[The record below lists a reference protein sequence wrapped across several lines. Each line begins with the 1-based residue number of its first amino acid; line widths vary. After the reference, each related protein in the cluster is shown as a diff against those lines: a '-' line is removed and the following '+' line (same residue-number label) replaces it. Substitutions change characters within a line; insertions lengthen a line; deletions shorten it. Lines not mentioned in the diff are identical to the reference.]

1 MLEITTISE
10 LLDFKWLI
18 EGACPQTSFCERG
31 GGGIAPFLDITLSA
45 VAYE

>member
-18 EGACPQTSFCERG
+18 GGACPQTSFCERG
-31 GGGIAPFLDITLSA
+31 GGIAPFLGITLSA